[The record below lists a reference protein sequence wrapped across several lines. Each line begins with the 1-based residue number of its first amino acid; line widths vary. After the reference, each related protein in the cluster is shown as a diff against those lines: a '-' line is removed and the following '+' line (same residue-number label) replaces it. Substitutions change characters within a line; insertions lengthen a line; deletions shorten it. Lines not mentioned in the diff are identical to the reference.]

1 MTPDPDSLRSPV
13 LLRAA
18 ACGAAIALA
27 LPLTGCMPGLG
38 LGLGTKPDLAATV
51 EGILAEVPHE
61 SVGAIAVDRNLV
73 ALTLVT
79 ADGPVVASREGR
91 RDVVVQDLPE
101 PLSWAVHGDAADQDL
116 DAAALQSRMDA
127 LDCPDGAVG
136 RSTATIGGAILQ
148 SAGCGPFDPSFE
160 QAFIDGDEVPRLETW
175 DVAAIDTVLSEAR
188 AIHGAEATEI
198 EFTAAADGEGISA
211 TLLSAPQTRPDG
223 SACVVRSTRRDSA
236 PGAPHEILEHGLCEQ
251 SSSLSEGPVSLER
264 VSGSTLDTALGLA
277 EQEHGI
283 PRDAVGSF
291 RLMTKGGAPSLQVT
305 PFPGAT
311 DDPSSVDIPLT
322 V

>member
-1 MTPDPDSLRSPV
+1 MPDAQLRRCGGAVVRRWDDRRMTPDPDSLRSPV

-61 SVGAIAVDRNLV
+61 SVGAIAVDGDLV

-79 ADGPVVASREGR
+79 ADGPV
-91 RDVVVQDLPE
+91 
-101 PLSWAVHGDAADQDL
+101 
-116 DAAALQSRMDA
+116 
-127 LDCPDGAVG
+127 
-136 RSTATIGGAILQ
+136 
-148 SAGCGPFDPSFE
+148 
-160 QAFIDGDEVPRLETW
+160 
-175 DVAAIDTVLSEAR
+175 
-188 AIHGAEATEI
+188 
-198 EFTAAADGEGISA
+198 AADGEGISA

-223 SACVVRSTRRDSA
+223 SACVVRSTRRDGA

-251 SSSLSEGPVSLER
+251 SSSLSEGPVSLEQ